1 MKRVERNFQRGT
13 FSRPV
18 QWAILIAAA
27 ALCVVGLKLLTD
39 YIPFASDWEV
49 YFQPITRGWLD
60 SSLVLYRDTGWGFG
74 YWSPPW
80 LIWLLIP
87 LAVWP
92 LWLGWGVLV
101 VATLIAMIWLTRNY
115 AHRWLVFASPLIID
129 LVLDGPVEIV
139 PMLGIALGW
148 LAADRPYLL
157 GIALVLM
164 ATRPQTCFLVA
175 LWLLLN
181 HRHRIRALLIPAL
194 VFAVSLVLHGWDW
207 PIRWASGP
215 SVFGLLGVES
225 NITPW
230 RSIGLWMIPV
240 ALVLGIWALRLPRTR
255 LNLGAL
261 VVANVLVTPY
271 LGSYSLVHVLA
282 FGMLPLGFR
291 WALAAWIVSFT
302 VFLRPFF
309 GQTAVKLDFL
319 VAAVLMI
326 GYLLHANRR
335 PPRSAA
341 VEASS

>member
-1 MKRVERNFQRGT
+1 MRGH
-13 FSRPV
+13 RRRELPKPV

-27 ALCVVGLKLLTD
+27 ALCILGLKLLTN
-39 YIPFASDWEV
+39 YIPFSSDWEV
-49 YFQPITRGWLD
+49 YFQPITGGWLD
-60 SSLVLYRDTGWGFG
+60 GSLVLYQDTRWGGG

-92 LWLGWGVLV
+92 VWLGWGALV
-101 VATLIAMIWLTRNY
+101 VATLVTMAWLTKNY
-115 AHRWLVFASPLIID
+115 ANRWLVFASPLIID

-164 ATRPQTCFLVA
+164 STKPQTCFLVA

-181 HRHRIRALLIPAL
+181 NRHRIRALLIPIL
-194 VFAVSLVLHGWDW
+194 VFVASLILHGWDW
-207 PIRWASGP
+207 PLRWASGP
-215 SVFGLLGVES
+215 SVLGLIDSEA
-225 NITPW
+225 NTTPW
-230 RSIGLWMIPV
+230 RSIGIWMAPV
-240 ALVLGIWALRLPRTR
+240 ALLLGIWALRLPRTR

-261 VVANVLVTPY
+261 VVASALVTPV
-271 LGSYSLVHVLA
+271 LGSYSMVHVLA
-282 FGMLPLGFR
+282 FGLLPLGFR
-291 WALAAWIVSFT
+291 WALVAWIVSFT

-309 GQTAVKLDFL
+309 GQPAVKLDFL

-335 PPRSAA
+335 EPKSAA